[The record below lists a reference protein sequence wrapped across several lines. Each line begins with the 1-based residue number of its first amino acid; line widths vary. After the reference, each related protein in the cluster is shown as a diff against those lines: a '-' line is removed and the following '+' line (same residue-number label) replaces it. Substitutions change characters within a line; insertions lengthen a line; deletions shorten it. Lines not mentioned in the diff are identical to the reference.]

1 MYASQ
6 HVEPIWVGQGMG
18 TPKVWPV
25 VIEHQNG
32 YEPGILHQIGGA
44 VWRNEAPYRLSL
56 IEATERAGRLASEAI
71 NCDQVQITARIEGLK
86 GASGC
91 M

>member
-18 TPKVWPV
+18 TPKVWPA
-25 VIEHQNG
+25 VIEHLNG

-71 NCDQVQITARIEGLK
+71 NRTAN
-86 GASGC
+86 
-91 M
+91 

>member
-1 MYASQ
+1 MYAAK
-6 HVEPIWVGQGMG
+6 VAAPAWEGQGMG

-44 VWRNEAPYRLSL
+44 VWRNEVPYRMTLV
-56 IEATERAGRLASEAI
+56 EATQAATRMQES
-71 NCDQVQITARIEGLK
+71 ARGI
-86 GASGC
+86 
-91 M
+91 